1 MKRLL
6 ALLLTLALIIGAC
19 SVLTACKPDTG
30 NDPSGVVTPTPDPT
44 PNPGDGENDGPTV
57 ITPEFKDYGRG
68 TVNFDELTYER
79 PDIAAVIAAFEA
91 VNAQIRANEKTVD
104 ELIELIDELNEPYEQ
119 VYTMYTISEINNS
132 RDSSVAFWAD
142 EYEYI
147 STNLS
152 AFSQAIED
160 MYVAAA
166 QSPNKTEFE
175 EKYFLESLDEY
186 VDGGVYTDA
195 LVELL
200 ADEAELI
207 AEYNA
212 FSTATVEITLKDGTK
227 GTVDALMESVP
238 ENKKQATLALYMQY
252 YQDEVTRLST
262 DIYVELVK
270 VRMLIADEMGK
281 DSYLEVAYED
291 LGHEY
296 TPEQMVAF
304 LKSIKGTVA
313 ISSDLYM
320 NNFYHLYNE
329 IEPSANP
336 VDVINELYALYG
348 EVDTEIA
355 DIYAYML
362 QHGLYDVAPAGG
374 NRLEAAY
381 TTYIYSNASPFIF
394 MTATE
399 KYSDYVTLSHE
410 FGHFVDNYINYGN
423 QASLDLSEVYSTAWS
438 YLTLLELED
447 EMCTTTA
454 GEKAYRYMLHNEM
467 SMISDTLMYQG
478 YLAAFEHLVFGLE
491 YDEVSKESIEALM
504 DDAQRMTWG
513 YEIEELAAWDAVLMV
528 HTVEYPCYVQ
538 SYCTSL
544 VAAVEIMLMEI
555 EEEGAGLAAFKT
567 LVDREGFEDLTFEEQ
582 LERAGIASPLRTLST
597 VEMIKGVY
605 RYITGKDY
613 GSGTNKLPDAA

>member
-1 MKRLL
+1 MRRLI

-19 SVLTACKPDTG
+19 SVLTACRQGAGDG
-30 NDPSGVVTPTPDPT
+30 PSGGVTPTPSPT
-44 PNPGDGENDGPTV
+44 PGTDNDGPTV

-68 TVNFDELTYER
+68 TVNFSELVYER
-79 PDIAAVIAAFEA
+79 PDIEAVIEAFEA
-91 VNAQIRANEKTVD
+91 LNAEIRANEKTVD
-104 ELIELIDELNEPYEQ
+104 EIILLMDELNEPYER
-119 VYTMYTISEINNS
+119 VYTMYTIAEINNS
-132 RDSSVAFWAD
+132 KDSSVEFWAD

-166 QSPNKTEFE
+166 QSPNKAEFE
-175 EKYFLESLDEY
+175 EKYFEFSLDEY
-186 VDGGVYTDA
+186 VDGGIYTDR

-207 AEYNA
+207 AEYNS
-212 FSTATVEITLKDGTK
+212 FSTATVEITLGDGTK
-227 GTVDALMESVP
+227 ATVDQLLKGSPNVDQE
-238 ENKKQATLALYMQY
+238 TLDRYMQY
-252 YQDEVTRLST
+252 YAEEVTRLST

-270 VRMLIADEMGK
+270 VRLLIADEMGE
-281 DSYLEVAYED
+281 DSYLTVAYED

-296 TPEQMVAF
+296 TPDQMMAF
-304 LKSIKGTVA
+304 LRGIKGTVA
-313 ISSDLYM
+313 ISNDLYM
-320 NNFYHLYNE
+320 NNFSYLYYEKEPDANHVTVINDLYN
-329 IEPSANP
+329 
-336 VDVINELYALYG
+336 LYTGYDA
-348 EVDTEIA
+348 EIA

-362 QHGLYDVAPAGG
+362 QHGLYDVAPSGG
-374 NRLEAAY
+374 NRLDAAY

-394 MTATE
+394 MTAGE
-399 KYSDYVTLSHE
+399 KYSDYITLSHE
-410 FGHFVDNYINYGN
+410 FGHFVDNYTNYGN
-423 QASLDLSEVYSTAWS
+423 QASLDLSEVYSTALS
-438 YLTLLELED
+438 YLTLLALED
-447 EMCTTTA
+447 EMCKTTG

-467 SMISDTLMYQG
+467 AMISDILMYQG

-491 YDEVSKESIEALM
+491 YDEVSKESIENLM

-513 YEIEELAAWDAVLMV
+513 YEIPELQVWDAVLMV

-555 EEEGAGLAAFKT
+555 AEDGAGLAAFKA
-567 LVDREGFEDLTFEEQ
+567 LVNREGYEELNFEEQ
-582 LERAGIASPLRTLST
+582 LERAGIASPLRPLST

-613 GSGTNKLPDAA
+613 GSGTDKLPDAA